1 MRFQVQT
8 CFDSSTQS
16 KFNASHDQLC
26 PSAAASLSVKHG
38 RVPESCLRS
47 QQQGSKNTHWVY
59 LRWVPSSAAAPGQA
73 CCIRRRQPAGSHT
86 RGSSFSTDI
95 TQFALRSSI
104 GSTGGTWNRSQV
116 LNLCCIPASQAALS
130 FQGQTPRTPRCL
142 ASHLAAICR
151 VTPLASMYIPLA
163 CINMLH

>member
-1 MRFQVQT
+1 MPF
-8 CFDSSTQS
+8 CSSFPERKTW
-16 KFNASHDQLC
+16 
-26 PSAAASLSVKHG
+26 

-73 CCIRRRQPAGSHT
+73 CCIRSRKPAGSHT